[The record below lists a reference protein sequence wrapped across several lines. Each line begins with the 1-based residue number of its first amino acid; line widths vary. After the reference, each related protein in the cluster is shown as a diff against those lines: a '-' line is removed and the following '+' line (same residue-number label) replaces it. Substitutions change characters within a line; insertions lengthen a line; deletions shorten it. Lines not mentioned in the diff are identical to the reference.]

1 MSGIEQPVHPVR
13 RRGLMLGAGAAA
25 LLAGVGAAW
34 WGGRSRPVDPAVA
47 ALWALSA
54 TQPDGAPLAIASLR
68 GRPTLVNFWATWCP
82 PCVEEL
88 PLIDAFYREHV
99 ANGWQ
104 VVGLA
109 LDKPAAVQA
118 FLAKTPVT
126 FPIGILGL
134 GGMSILK
141 TLGNTGGGLPF
152 TLVLNA
158 GGALQDRKM
167 GQITTMDLQ
176 GWARET
182 TRT

>member
-1 MSGIEQPVHPVR
+1 MNVDQPTNPAR
-13 RRGLMLGAGAAA
+13 RRGLVLGMGTAA
-25 LLAGVGAAW
+25 LLAGAAAAW
-34 WGGRSRPVDPAVA
+34 WSGRSSRPMDPAAA

-54 TQPDGAPLAIASLR
+54 TQPDGAPLAMASLR

-88 PLIDAFYREHV
+88 PLIDAFYREHA

-109 LDKPAAVQA
+109 VDKPAAVQA
-118 FLAKTPVT
+118 FLGKTPVT
-126 FPIGILGL
+126 FPVGILGL
-134 GGMSILK
+134 GGMSMLK

-158 GGALQDRKM
+158 EGALQDRKM
-167 GQITTMDLQ
+167 GQITTIDLL

-182 TRT
+182 TRS

>member
-1 MSGIEQPVHPVR
+1 MNVDEPVRPVR
-13 RRGLMLGAGAAA
+13 RRGLMVGAGAVA
-25 LLAGVGAAW
+25 LLAGAGAAW
-34 WGGRSRPVDPAVA
+34 WGARSRPMDPAET
-47 ALWALSA
+47 ALWAPSA
-54 TQPDGAPLAIASLR
+54 TQPDGAPLTMASLR

-88 PLIDAFYREHV
+88 PLIDAFYREHA

-109 LDKPAAVQA
+109 LDKPAAVQS

-134 GGMSILK
+134 GGMGVLK
-141 TLGNTGGGLPF
+141 TLGNSGGGLPF

-158 GGALQDRKM
+158 KGALQDRKM
-167 GQITTMDLQ
+167 GQITTIDLQ

-182 TRT
+182 TRS